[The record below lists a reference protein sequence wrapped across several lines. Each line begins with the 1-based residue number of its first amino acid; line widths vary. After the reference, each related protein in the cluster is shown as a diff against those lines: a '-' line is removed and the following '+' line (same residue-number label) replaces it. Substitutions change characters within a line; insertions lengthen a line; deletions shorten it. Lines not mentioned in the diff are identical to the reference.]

1 MDWDGAATEIMPIC
15 DWDLYTGSKNAPG
28 AKDMS
33 LCMGISLLNYLSDRY
48 GFDKVSVWCFGER
61 SFEEA
66 FGVDYETARADWAH
80 WLEETFQE

>member
-1 MDWDGAATEIMPIC
+1 
-15 DWDLYTGSKNAPG
+15 
-28 AKDMS
+28 MS
-33 LCMGISLLNYLSDRY
+33 LCMGISLLNYLSDQH
-48 GFDKVSVWCFGER
+48 GFDRVSAWCFGER